1 MQRMV
6 HIWTHQVL
14 SFKLEQASK
23 NRIFLRFKIYLIMIF
38 AEKTAFCGKNKA
50 ANISE
55 SGLEYGSSTWA
66 RTRDT
71 RINSPLLYRLSYRGI
86 GSTCEGVIIL
96 ISWALVNAKLRMK
109 VKFNKHFIF

>member
-38 AEKTAFCGKNKA
+38 AEKTTFCGKK
-50 ANISE
+50 
-55 SGLEYGSSTWA
+55 
-66 RTRDT
+66 
-71 RINSPLLYRLSYRGI
+71 
-86 GSTCEGVIIL
+86 
-96 ISWALVNAKLRMK
+96 
-109 VKFNKHFIF
+109 